1 MPFTFT
7 PCSLAGVVLIEP
19 TVFPDERGFFMETY
33 KHSDF
38 VQAGMDVRLVQENHS
53 RSVQGTLRGLH
64 FQRPPRAQAK
74 LVRAT
79 MGEIYDVVVDI
90 KADSPTYG
98 KWLCV
103 TLSAENKCS
112 LFVPA
117 GYAHGFCVV
126 SPEAEV
132 VYKTSDEYA
141 PALEF
146 GVRWDDPALGIAWPV
161 SSPRL
166 SARDG
171 RWPSLQQLPRS

>member
-7 PCSLAGVVLIEP
+7 ECSLPGVVVIEP

-33 KHSDF
+33 KQSDF
-38 VQAGMDVRLVQENHS
+38 ARAGIDVELLQENHS
-53 RSVQGTLRGLH
+53 RSVRGTLRGLH

-79 MGEIYDVVVDI
+79 LGEVFDVVVDVVPR
-90 KADSPTYG
+90 SPTFG
-98 KWLCV
+98 KWVSV
-103 TLSAENKCS
+103 TLSAENKHS

-132 VYKTSDEYA
+132 VYKTSQEYA
-141 PALEF
+141 PDLES
-146 GVRWDDPALGIAWPV
+146 GVRWDDPALAIPWPV
-161 SSPRL
+161 SFPRL
-166 SARDG
+166 SRRDSQ
-171 RWPSLQQLPRS
+171 WPSLEHYSA